1 MSDSEKA
8 EPEYARRLADSI
20 ERFHRDAPRRDEDDR
35 LFKSTL
41 DQAALLV
48 DEGQT
53 EKAAESVTRLA
64 RERAETNNTDVCEE
78 FFFVVRHFNLGDQR
92 PAAEVALRAAYDVAR
107 ERHASLGP
115 ALDFAERL
123 TNHLLRNK
131 RWGEAASQQELVVEL
146 TEVVYGEP
154 AVSRQLR
161 WLEQI
166 SSHVPDLDPSLAQ
179 QRRLFM
185 VSVLRRSLAA
195 YQRTFPEDHLLVGD
209 AHVRLGLALAN
220 AGDSSEAA
228 QELAHGLEICADTPT
243 DEVIAARRLLADL
256 RSH

>member
-1 MSDSEKA
+1 MSDSEEA
-8 EPEYARRLADSI
+8 EPDFARRLAESI
-20 ERFHRDAPRRDEDDR
+20 ERSRRDAPRRDHEYR
-35 LFKSTL
+35 LFKETL
-41 DQAALLV
+41 DQAAVLV
-48 DEGQT
+48 DEGRT
-53 EKAAESVTRLA
+53 ESAAELMTRLA
-64 RERAETNNTDVCEE
+64 RERAATNNTNVCDE
-78 FFFVVRHFNLGDQR
+78 FFFVVRHFSLGDQR

-115 ALDFAERL
+115 ALSFAKRL
-123 TNHLLRNK
+123 TDHLLGDK

-154 AVSRQLR
+154 AVSCQLR

-179 QRRLFM
+179 QRRLFT

-209 AHVRLGLALAN
+209 AHVRLGIALAN
-220 AGDSSEAA
+220 AGGTSEAA
-228 QELAHGLEICADTPT
+228 QQLAHGLEICSDAPT
-243 DEVIAARRLLADL
+243 DEVIAARRLLAGL